1 MNDIELVIMSIW
13 LGGTAVL
20 AAWWLNEMRQT
31 LNNLAAGTGFSDY
44 ARTNYFGVSFFLARA
59 IKPEK
64 LTELGRSH
72 REKALRMERNILL
85 WMIFGFL
92 LLVGT
97 GYYLHPW

>member
-1 MNDIELVIMSIW
+1 MTDVELAIMGIW

-20 AAWWLNEMRQT
+20 AAWWLNDMRQA
-31 LNNLAAGTGFSDY
+31 LNNLAPGTGFSDY
-44 ARTNYFGVSFFLARA
+44 AHTNYFGVSFFLARA

-64 LTELGRSH
+64 LTELGRIH
-72 REKALRMERNILL
+72 RAKAIRMERNILL

-97 GYYLHPW
+97 GYCLHPW